1 MTVQI
6 VFFIVL
12 GCLAFGFALAVQMR
26 VMIALVLRRALKAW
40 DTALAPP
47 EVGNAAIKAAAALG
61 EVEGDSTL
69 LKAVSHLRATYPLPL
84 SHLQTARRACWLL
97 PAGILIWLAL
107 GRFIFGAIA

>member
-1 MTVQI
+1 MTAQI
-6 VFFIVL
+6 VFLIVL

-40 DTALAPP
+40 DTALTPP
-47 EVGNAAIKAAAALG
+47 EVGTAAIKAAVAPG
-61 EVEGDSTL
+61 EAEGDPTH
-69 LKAVSHLRATYPLPL
+69 LKAVAHLRATYPMPL

-107 GRFIFGAIA
+107 GRFIFGVIG